1 VHGSRIAGK
10 ASAASAPRY
19 PAVRLAPRERIQSLA
34 CGRFWYRSAGIDFD
48 LHHRFGPG
56 VKRASRRRATA
67 GDGIGVRAARRRDLD
82 AVIAIDAAVTG
93 LAKPAYWRSVFRR
106 YADPEER
113 GRRFL
118 VAEAN
123 GEVVGFVIGEVRD
136 WEFGSP
142 PCGWVFGIDVRAD
155 VREAGV
161 GSRLLEAIA
170 KSFRRVGVTKLRTML
185 ARDNTLILSFF
196 RSQGMMAAPF
206 IPLEMDLGEPGAR

>member
-1 VHGSRIAGK
+1 MTRTAKRVG
-10 ASAASAPRY
+10 SAP
-19 PAVRLAPRERIQSLA
+19 E
-34 CGRFWYRSAGIDFD
+34 
-48 LHHRFGPG
+48 
-56 VKRASRRRATA
+56 
-67 GDGIGVRAARRRDLD
+67 VRAARRRDLR

-106 YADPEER
+106 YADPNER
-113 GRRFL
+113 ARRFL

-123 GEVVGFVIGEVRD
+123 GEVVGFVVGEVRD

-155 VREAGV
+155 MREAGV

-170 KSFRRVGVTKLRTML
+170 ESFRRAGVAKLRTML
-185 ARDNTLILSFF
+185 SRDNTLILSFF

-206 IPLEMDLGEPGAR
+206 IPLEMDLDGE